1 MKNLVT
7 GGCGLIGSHLIDKL
21 MNKGEEVICVD
32 NLVSSELSN
41 INQWLPNNRFKFLKQ
56 DVSIPF
62 EIKVDKIWH
71 LASPASPYR
80 YQKDPIST
88 SKIIFMGTYNM
99 LKLAN
104 KLSIP
109 ILCSS
114 TSEIYGNPTIDIQ
127 NENYYGSVNPV
138 GLRSC
143 YAEGKRLAE
152 TLCADFNRIYNL
164 DVKIARIFNTYGPRM
179 LQDDGRVISNFI
191 FNSLNNLPIKV
202 FGEGKQTRT
211 FCYVDDL
218 VDGLIKLMNSNYTG
232 PINLGNPLEEIS
244 ILELAYFIK
253 NKTNSKST
261 ISKADLNEDD
271 PLRRKPDIDKAI
283 KILDWYPK
291 VKIDIGIN
299 KTIQYFRNLV

>member
-21 MNKGEEVICVD
+21 MKKGEEVICVD